1 MSVPNG
7 PAGQSGPRPA
17 DSAFAGFSDEP
28 PWLVD
33 PDALPWREGID
44 VIRTRTRAEV
54 PRLVRRRRSPPAH
67 RILKVG
73 WTLGR
78 AVGAWYLLDRG
89 KGRLRSRTGLSRRL
103 RIAFGTLGPTYIK
116 LGQILSSGDGIF
128 PEEIV
133 SQFRLLRDRV
143 PPVSFDDVRRI
154 VEAELASPIEATF
167 AEFDRAPIAA
177 ASIAQVHGARLL
189 SGESVVVK
197 VQRPDVAE
205 LVRRDL
211 AAMSFFAPF
220 LVGRIPVAALAN
232 PPALIELFAETIVE
246 ELDFRLEAANMLD
259 VGHVLA
265 VTDQR
270 SIIVPRP
277 HPRLVTRRML
287 VMERLD
293 GFAWDD
299 VEGMR
304 AFGIDTTAVLRA
316 EMISFLEG
324 AMLYGV
330 FHGDLHGG
338 NLFVR
343 PDGRV
348 ALLDFGIT
356 GRLGERERLAFLQ
369 LLIGGSTS
377 NVPIQVQ
384 ALERAR
390 GPQHRRGCR
399 PGHPGPRPGQAGSG
413 RDRPVGRRAHGSTAR
428 PHKAAPR
435 LRRRMPKELMLFVK
449 DMLFLDGAVATL
461 APASTCSERSPRS
474 RPTSSSGTGS
484 GSRPTSGSILAPSPS
499 ISTVCDRRWA
509 CRARPSS
516 SPTGNCRSAAR
527 RCAEE
532 VRAKRAVG
540 NTPGP
545 SVPTDLLGSIGSRLE
560 VAGESAQ
567 LRQRD
572 VIALPV
578 DRRQAKEPGVD
589 QLAAE
594 PGCDHLVRRGPP
606 RAGSF

>member
-1 MSVPNG
+1 MSVPED
-7 PAGQSGPRPA
+7 PAGPNGPRPP
-17 DSAFAGFSDEP
+17 DCAFAGFSDDP
-28 PWLVD
+28 PWLID
-33 PDALPWREGID
+33 PDELPWRDGID

-54 PRLVRRRRSPPAH
+54 PSLVRRRRFPPAH
-67 RILKVG
+67 RIVKVG

-78 AVGAWYLLDRG
+78 AVGAWYFVDRG
-89 KGRLRSRTGLSRRL
+89 RGQPRSRLGLSRRL

-143 PPVSFDDVRRI
+143 PPESFDSVRRI
-154 VEAELASPIEATF
+154 VEAELASPLDATF

-189 SGESVVVK
+189 TGERVVVK

-265 VTDQR
+265 ETGQR

-304 AFGIDTTAVLRA
+304 AIGIDTTAVLRA

-343 PDGRV
+343 SDGRV
-348 ALLDFGIT
+348 AMLDFGIT
-356 GRLGERERLAFLQ
+356 GRLGERQRLAFLQ

-377 NVPIQVQ
+377 NVQIQVH
-384 ALERAR
+384 ALKELGALSADADVE
-390 GPQHRRGCR
+390 QVI
-399 PGHPGPRPGQAGSG
+399 
-413 RDRPVGRRAHGSTAR
+413 RDLGLDKPTPDVTALS
-428 PHKAAPR
+428 ADELTAQ
-435 LRRRMPKELMLFVK
+435 LRDLTKQLLAYGARMPKELMLFVK

-461 APASTCSERSPRS
+461 AP
-474 RPTSSSGTGS
+474 G
-484 GSRPTSGSILAPSPS
+484 I
-499 ISTVCDRRWA
+499 
-509 CRARPSS
+509 
-516 SPTGNCRSAAR
+516 
-527 RCAEE
+527 
-532 VRAKRAVG
+532 
-540 NTPGP
+540 
-545 SVPTDLLGSIGSRLE
+545 DLLGE
-560 VAGESAQ
+560 VALIATYFFDRYGERIASEVGLDPRTVPIDLDG
-567 LRQRD
+567 LRSSMGLSTDTEQFTYRD
-572 VIALPV
+572 LQE
-578 DRRQAKEPGVD
+578 RREAVLKKFERGEP
-589 QLAAE
+589 
-594 PGCDHLVRRGPP
+594 
-606 RAGSF
+606 